1 MTRLPRKFSVL
12 INTYL
17 SVGLIRSKNFR
28 NIYKN
33 YMGNRGDP
41 ESADTSF
48 DELSRR
54 NFAPGPVKHVY
65 VEDKKIKHHHPH
77 HKRHHHYRHKHSKNY
92 IYYYHYH
99 HHHHHHHHCVNDKKL
114 EFDWFLTARKTFHT
128 LISIPSIFFSFAH
141 PWYLLYLVCYFNL
154 PLKFLAVIFM
164 FLLDL
169 TGIL

>member
-1 MTRLPRKFSVL
+1 MKSISCCCCCCTLTRELSVL

-33 YMGNRGDP
+33 YMGNRGDQ

-65 VEDKKIKHHHPH
+65 VEDKKVKHHHLH

-92 IYYYHYH
+92 INYYH
-99 HHHHHHHHCVNDKKL
+99 HHHHHYCVN
-114 EFDWFLTARKTFHT
+114 DWFLTARKTFHT
-128 LISIPSIFFSFAH
+128 LISIRSIFFSFAH
-141 PWYLLYLVCYFNL
+141 PWHLLYLLCYFNL
-154 PLKFLAVIFM
+154 PLM
-164 FLLDL
+164 F
-169 TGIL
+169 